1 MYGNTQ
7 YFNGWVTSTTTTPVT
22 SQTYY
27 TNYYNYNDPFA
38 YVQVYPSPKKP
49 VKKEPEPEPCT
60 DEELEEFL
68 FGGT

>member
-7 YFNGWVTSTTTTPVT
+7 YFNGWVTSTTPTTVT

-38 YVQVYPSPKKP
+38 YVPVYPSPKKS